1 MSYYDVYQSRINHM
15 GTSTAERIRNG
26 GIRSFQKWLAQS
38 PHTLRDLSVQRGIY
52 FDGIVL
58 TNKDKQHEKIM
69 FLNVSNDI
77 PITVGDIMNWKLD
90 SGEIQKWLLIQE
102 QKKTNGTYRTF
113 WIVRCNYLMKWVD
126 SNGHLQQ
133 SWSYFVSSLDS
144 KIKGNFRTWNRMISP
159 QPNKYAELL
168 MPRYP
173 IERAT
178 NFIVEQQSWTVVE
191 YDHTSVPGVIYLSLT
206 EGKINSIYDDVEN
219 NIADTDKL
227 ANYDLLL
234 PQTEQRFKV
243 GDVINPVFTL
253 TKNGIPI
260 DEPVDMISTNKQV
273 VKLVNNELTA
283 VGAGEVE
290 IILRL
295 QNYPTIE
302 QRLTV
307 NVTAEEQEFSAFIDG
322 PDTLRL
328 DNNATYT
335 LVGTSEITSTVIFTI
350 DNESLATIV
359 KDELK
364 ENSCVV
370 RANKKNLLE
379 KFTLTATYQ
388 GRDYAKT
395 ISIIPLW

>member
-1 MSYYDVYQSRINHM
+1 MSYLDVYQARINHM
-15 GTSTAERIRNG
+15 GTSTAQRIRNG

-38 PHTLRDLSVQRGIY
+38 PHTMRNLSVQRGIF
-52 FDGIVL
+52 FDGIIL
-58 TNKDKQHEKIM
+58 TSKDKQYEKIM

-77 PITVGDIMNWKLD
+77 PIVVGDIMNWKLD
-90 SGEIQKWLLIQE
+90 NGEIEKWIIIQS
-102 QKKTNGTYRTF
+102 QKKVNGTYQTF
-113 WIVRCNYLMKWVD
+113 WIIRCNYLMKWVD

-159 QPNKYAELL
+159 QPNKYAQLL

-173 IERAT
+173 IDRAT

-206 EGKINSIYDDVEN
+206 QGKINSIYDDVEN
-219 NIADTDKL
+219 NIADTDKI
-227 ANYDLLL
+227 ANYSLLL

-260 DEPVDMISTNKQV
+260 DEPVDMISTNKQI
-273 VKLVNNELTA
+273 VKIVNNELTA
-283 VGAGEVE
+283 VDAGEVE

-302 QRLTV
+302 QRLTI
-307 NVTAEEQEFSAFIDG
+307 NVTADEQEFSAYIDG

-328 DNNATYT
+328 DNTAEYK
-335 LVGTSEITSTVIFTI
+335 LVGTSELVSNVVFSIDNTAVAAIVKKITSNGECII
-350 DNESLATIV
+350 
-359 KDELK
+359 K
-364 ENSCVV
+364 
-370 RANKKNLLE
+370 ANKKNLLQT
-379 KFTLTATYQ
+379 FTLTATYQ
-388 GRDYAKT
+388 GRDYTKT
-395 ISIIPLW
+395 ISVIPIW